1 MLILLAQCDHNP
13 QGAHVEDDQAM
24 IDSALAFFDILV
36 EQGGGERM
44 RRALVMSRAL
54 NSMVSW
60 KALDHDQAC

>member
-1 MLILLAQCDHNP
+1 MLILLAQCVHNP
-13 QGAHVEDDQAM
+13 RGAHVEEDQVM
-24 IDSALAFFDILV
+24 IDSALGFFNTMV

-60 KALDHDQAC
+60 KALDHGQDF